1 VADTKLTD
9 LTAIGT
15 PAFEDL
21 LYLVDDPSGSPLSR
35 KMTLLQLAGLLTK
48 FVYKTG
54 DESLNTST
62 ALQADDELL
71 FAIGANEVWEFEFV
85 VYYLGNT
92 TGEFRCGLTFP
103 TTPTEISYDLFGPMQ
118 GTVANGAGTSTD
130 TTALT
135 MLHSTSSAVAGQPFG
150 ADTNQATVRLRGY
163 VRNGANAGNVTLM
176 WAQETS
182 NGTNTTVKAGS
193 FLTARRVA

>member
-1 VADTKLTD
+1 MADTKLTD

-21 LYLVDDPSGSPLSR
+21 TYLVDDPSGSPLSR

-48 FVYKTG
+48 FVRKTS

-62 ALQADDELL
+62 TLQADDELL
-71 FAIGANEVWEFEFV
+71 FTIAANEVWEFEFT

-92 TGEFRCGLTFP
+92 TGQFKCGLTFP
-103 TTPTEISYDLFGPMQ
+103 TSPTEISYDLFGGAS
-118 GTVANGAGTSTD
+118 GTVANDGGSG
-130 TTALT
+130 TTAT
-135 MLHSTSSAVAGQPFG
+135 SIAQLHSTSSAVNGQPFG
-150 ADTNQATVRLRGY
+150 ADTNQSVARMKGF

-176 WAQETS
+176 WAQAVS

-193 FLTARRVA
+193 FLTARRLA